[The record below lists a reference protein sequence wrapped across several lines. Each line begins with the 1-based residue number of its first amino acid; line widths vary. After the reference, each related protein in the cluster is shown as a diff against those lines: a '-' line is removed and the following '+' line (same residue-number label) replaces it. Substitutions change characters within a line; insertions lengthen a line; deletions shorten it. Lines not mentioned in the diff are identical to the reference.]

1 MQQPSKRVS
10 VLLDEGRHHGSVLHD
25 GRLLSTR
32 RPRKTTALQDNLEI
46 RFPRS
51 YLPSQQGLRS
61 AARSSRSWD
70 GM

>member
-32 RPRKTTALQDNLEI
+32 RPKKTTAHQDNLEI

-51 YLPSQQGLRS
+51 YLPSQQVLRS